1 MLHCILHCSTLTSSS
16 EDHVATNIVFLAL
29 VRPQYILKDNYVLAQ
44 PGESPTLHFSVTS
57 DPPLTENTTHVVAAK
72 NGDVILR
79 FKVQDNCITFR
90 NVKTTDTG
98 PYTISCRNARGLE
111 GKAAFELDISESA
124 SELECCCFFINN
136 CCVILLTMYPLS
148 PLLYRSSCCLALTQ
162 A

>member
-1 MLHCILHCSTLTSSS
+1 MLHCILYCSTLTSSS
-16 EDHVATNIVFLAL
+16 EDHVATNIVFSCSI

-44 PGESPTLHFSVTS
+44 PGESPTLRFDISVTS

-98 PYTISCRNARGLE
+98 KYTISCQNAKGLE
-111 GKAAFELDISESA
+111 GIATFELDISESA
-124 SELECCCFFINN
+124 SELEC
-136 CCVILLTMYPLS
+136 M
-148 PLLYRSSCCLALTQ
+148 
-162 A
+162 